1 MPKYYEFKP
10 MKGYWFTKYV
20 LDILWSKR
28 GCFTTTL
35 DMGITW
41 KEACIEDN
49 KIIVN
54 NEEILLD
61 NIIIKE
67 PDRVL
72 YYKDHNLFY
81 EVIRRTATGFYK
93 LKAISLDKAPT
104 VEINGIHMH
113 KIKGLDPWNDA
124 RRKVIAAKIRKGDIV
139 LDTCMGLG
147 YTAIHAVLRGA
158 HRVYTVEVD
167 ENIIWIAEHNPWSHG
182 LLDEKITIIHD
193 DICNTI
199 KEFDDSSID
208 RIIHDPPRFSK
219 STGNLYS
226 YELYREFYRVL
237 KPGGIIYHY
246 TGEPRRHGT
255 PSILKGIS
263 ERLRKAG
270 FYPVYY
276 RGDVEGYIGMK
287 PRL

>member
-1 MPKYYEFKP
+1 MLNHYEFKP
-10 MKGYWFTKYV
+10 VKGYWFTKYL
-20 LDILWSKR
+20 LDLLWSKR

-35 DMGITW
+35 DIGITW
-41 KEACIEDN
+41 KSVCVEN
-49 KIIVN
+49 NRVIVDD
-54 NEEILLD
+54 EEIFLD
-61 NIIIKE
+61 VIVLKE
-67 PDRVL
+67 NDRVI
-72 YYKDHNLFY
+72 YYKNNDVFY
-81 EVIRRTATGFYK
+81 EITRRTTSGFYK
-93 LKAISLDKAPT
+93 LKAIGLDKAPT

-113 KIKGLDPWNDA
+113 KIKGIDPWSDS
-124 RRKVIAAKIRKGDIV
+124 RRKTIAAKIRRGDIV

-147 YTAIHAVLRGA
+147 YTAIHSVLRGA
-158 HRVYTVEVD
+158 SKVYTVEVD

-182 LLDEKITIIHD
+182 LSDNRITIIHD

-199 KEFDDSSID
+199 REFEDSSID

-246 TGEPRRHGT
+246 TGEPRRHGV

-276 RGDVEGYIGMK
+276 RGDIEGFIGVK
-287 PRL
+287 PKI